1 MEIFIALVV
10 AGNFIQLYLN
20 EKGAVYRGKALAD
33 RLREIENKFESEI
46 DNLKWEIKALELNGA
61 VDEEIDEHS

>member
-10 AGNFIQLYLN
+10 VGNFIQLYLN
-20 EKGAVYRGKALAD
+20 EKGAVYRGGALAD

-46 DNLKWEIKALELNGA
+46 DNLKMEIKALELNVA
-61 VDEEIDEHS
+61 VDEEIDEH

>member
-20 EKGAVYRGKALAD
+20 EKGAVYRAKALAE
-33 RLREIENKFESEI
+33 RLREIEDNFKSEI
-46 DNLKWEIKALELNGA
+46 ESLKLEMQELK
-61 VDEEIDEHS
+61 